1 MPIALLEIS
10 LLTAICAESSA
21 LNRICANIP
30 TILVQPFLYPG
41 FIQNP

>member
-1 MPIALLEIS
+1 MAMAVIEIS
-10 LLTAICAESSA
+10 LLTDLCAESAA

-30 TILVQPFLYPG
+30 TILAQPLMYPG